1 MEHNNPHNTTA
12 RQQAE
17 YDNQKKSEGVAYA
30 LWFFLG
36 VTGAHRFYTRDTGI
50 ALGMLFTL
58 GGLGFWT
65 LIDVF
70 FIGRRVKQYN
80 QGVARDVFGA

>member
-1 MEHNNPHNTTA
+1 MTNNIA
-12 RQQAE
+12 SQAQ
-17 YDNQKKSEGVAYA
+17 YDNEKKSEGVAYA

-36 VTGAHRFYTRDTGI
+36 AVGGHRFYTGDTGI

-58 GGLGFWT
+58 GGLGVWS

-70 FIGRRVKQYN
+70 FVGKRVREYN
-80 QGVARDVFGA
+80 ESVQARIFA